1 LSAKTLPF
9 SAQFQ
14 VTDPTHFSSAANSVQ
29 PEISSTTMNLVPSR
43 SIKFSSGPFHEIDL
57 SRRLRSIPELSF
69 HKQNH
74 RRDGRLGGPASEAT
88 TVLVWAG
95 HSCPTAFDF
104 DLLGAQR
111 QNP

>member
-1 LSAKTLPF
+1 MIPPVTKFFSLKVDLSAKTLPF

-57 SRRLRSIPELSF
+57 S
-69 HKQNH
+69 
-74 RRDGRLGGPASEAT
+74 
-88 TVLVWAG
+88 
-95 HSCPTAFDF
+95 
-104 DLLGAQR
+104 
-111 QNP
+111 